1 METGLA
7 GKVVLV
13 TGGAGG
19 IGKDICRAFSNEGS
33 KVIIHYN
40 SSKNSA
46 EELASEI
53 GGIAIHADLRNEN
66 EAIELVNEIVK
77 KNGDIDICVANAGN
91 YPTES
96 KSFWE
101 IDSSRWLETLNSNLM
116 VAVNSAKAFLIHASE
131 KKKGSIVFIASTAGI
146 FGESGHA
153 DYATAKG
160 AISSGLLMTLKNDV
174 SKLGIRVN
182 AVAPGW
188 TLTPKQSTR
197 SMGEEL
203 IQRATATMALKK
215 LAIPKDVA
223 SAVLMLSS
231 DEISGHV
238 SGQVIQVAGGMEGRI
253 ID

>member
-1 METGLA
+1 MDTGLD
-7 GKVVLV
+7 GKIVLV

-19 IGKDICRAFSNEGS
+19 IGKDICRAFSDEGS
-33 KVIIHYN
+33 EVIIHYN
-40 SSKNSA
+40 SSKKSA
-46 EELASEI
+46 EDLAMEI
-53 GGIAIHADLRNEN
+53 GGTALQADLRDES
-66 EAIELVNEIVK
+66 EAMGLVSKVVSEF
-77 KNGDIDICVANAGN
+77 GDLDICVANAGN
-91 YPTES
+91 YPSES
-96 KSFWE
+96 KPFWE
-101 IDSSRWLETLNSNLM
+101 IDSTRWFETLNSNLG

-131 KKKGSIVFIASTAGI
+131 NKKGNIVFIASTAGI
-146 FGESGHA
+146 FGESGHS

-188 TLTPKQSTR
+188 TLTPKQSTK

-203 IQRATATMALKK
+203 IKRATATMALKK

-223 SAVLMLSS
+223 TAVLMLAS
-231 DEISGHV
+231 DKISGHI

>member
-1 METGLA
+1 M
-7 GKVVLV
+7 
-13 TGGAGG
+13 
-19 IGKDICRAFSNEGS
+19 
-33 KVIIHYN
+33 
-40 SSKNSA
+40 
-46 EELASEI
+46 
-53 GGIAIHADLRNEN
+53 
-66 EAIELVNEIVK
+66 
-77 KNGDIDICVANAGN
+77 
-91 YPTES
+91 
-96 KSFWE
+96 
-101 IDSSRWLETLNSNLM
+101 
-116 VAVNSAKAFLIHASE
+116 
-131 KKKGSIVFIASTAGI
+131 
-146 FGESGHA
+146 
-153 DYATAKG
+153 
-160 AISSGLLMTLKNDV
+160 KNDV